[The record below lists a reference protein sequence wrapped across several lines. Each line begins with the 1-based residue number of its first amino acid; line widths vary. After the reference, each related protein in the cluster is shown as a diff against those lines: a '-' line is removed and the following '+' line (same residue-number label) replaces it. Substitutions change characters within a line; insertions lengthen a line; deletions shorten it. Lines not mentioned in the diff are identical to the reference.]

1 MLRLAHKA
9 AFSKGSM
16 ALLWLWGLLLF
27 SACSHN
33 DSSVVDRLNAL
44 SYAYHYRDL
53 DSAAAYAQ
61 MAGDAADGHGHGLAE
76 ALNNKAFVCIM
87 RMEYAKADGL
97 LDSIYSCT
105 DNQVELLVADV
116 QKMRICQRRSENRQF
131 YDHRQSA
138 IDRLKR
144 IGEESNAL
152 DPRSSERLLYAETE
166 FGIVSSAYYYYVGND
181 SLSADA
187 LLGIFTDGGIS
198 SDTAQYLN
206 YLYNV
211 GAGGIVSGASVDEI
225 RLRELESLVACYFL
239 AKEHGYVFFMA
250 NALEAMA
257 AMFAD
262 KGVLDELLQ
271 RSPQAVNMMWH
282 EVAADSPVQLA
293 CALADKSISLFESY
307 GDVYQVAAAYRT
319 KASCLIA
326 RGDYEAALSC
336 LGKALEDA
344 KINQAPDLVASI
356 REQLSIACSGLGDKQ
371 ASDYNRNIYLDLQ
384 EQTRQDRYME
394 ARAYKLGKAVSQ
406 LNAMIAVAIGAI
418 VFLAVLLWWFD
429 FLYRKNKRNDNTA
442 DLAKPLVEWQRRH
455 AALQECT
462 AREREDISER
472 YEVCLARKRKYGLRI
487 LENRAR
493 LSLVNSVLPLIDRM
507 ANELRRLARFGED
520 ERVRKGRYEYAEELA
535 AKIIECND
543 VLTQWIQLRQGE
555 LSLHIESFRL
565 MPLFQM
571 VGGSKTAFSMSG
583 VELQVKDTE
592 LVVKADRAL
601 TLFMIN
607 TLTDNA
613 RKFTSAGGRV
623 TIEAADQGSLVEIS
637 VEDSGCGIPKEQLGH
652 IFDYKMRDGHGFG
665 LVSCW
670 GIMEKYRK
678 VSKAFRDCSLT
689 VESEV
694 GKGSRFSFRLPKGQ
708 LRSRLAMLALFAFGL
723 AGFGGG
729 HWSAMAQ
736 GKDLC
741 SSLSLAS
748 AFADSA
754 YFSNIAGTYGQT
766 LVYAD
771 SCLKY
776 LNAHYRQTVHTGL
789 AFMSLTGDSCLLP
802 AEISWFRD
810 SVPTNYNIIMDV
822 RNESAI
828 AALALHEWDLYKY
841 NNEAY
846 TQLFKEVST
855 DRTLSGYCMK
865 MQQSQKD
872 KTVAVIMLVTVLL
885 MILPAYY
892 FVYYRHRLYYRFCVD
907 RIKEM
912 MDVLLDEGLSN
923 VEKLDAIDGLALEVY
938 PPKLQEIVVKVKQAL
953 ASAISDDARDT
964 ADMELA
970 GDELRRLEYET
981 NNLYVANSVLD
992 NCLSALKHETMY
1004 YPSRIKAL
1012 LPGGDAN
1019 LKMMA
1024 DLLVY
1029 YRDIYATL
1037 SLQATRLATVR
1048 LHLEPVPLA
1057 EVADCRA
1064 CGIYVLGDKILL
1076 DYMFGVLQR
1085 MKGYGGMSV
1094 GEIPEAEGYLSVKVL
1109 IKGMTEGDV
1118 GRMFFPALAN
1128 VPFLLCRQVVRDV
1141 SEATGC
1147 WRSGM
1152 SARYA
1157 GDGAIVEIVLPRY
1170 VKLTEKEE
1178 DGKV

>member
-1 MLRLAHKA
+1 MLRLAHK
-9 AFSKGSM
+9 FTSSKGSI
-16 ALLWLWGLLLF
+16 ALLCLWGLLLF
-27 SACSHN
+27 SACSHHG
-33 DSSVVDRLNAL
+33 SSVADRLNDR
-44 SYAYHYRDL
+44 SYAYHYRNL
-53 DSAAAYAQ
+53 DSAVAYAQ
-61 MAGDAADGHGHGLAE
+61 MAYNAAEGQGEGLAE

-87 RMEYAKADGL
+87 RMEYGEACRL
-97 LDSIYSCT
+97 LDSIGSCT
-105 DNQVELLVADV
+105 DNQIELLVADV
-116 QKMRICQRRSENRQF
+116 QMMRICQRRSENRQF
-131 YDHRQSA
+131 YDYRQSA

-144 IGEESNAL
+144 IGEDSDAL
-152 DPRSSERLLYAETE
+152 DPRSLARLLYAETE
-166 FGIVSSAYYYYVGND
+166 FGIVSSAYYYYVGLD

-187 LLGIFTDGGIS
+187 LLGINPDGGIRA
-198 SDTAQYLN
+198 DTAQYLN

-211 GAGGIVSGASVDEI
+211 GSGGIVGGASVDEI

-262 KGVLDELLQ
+262 NVTLGMLSQRNSQAIYMMQQEVGVDGYG
-271 RSPQAVNMMWH
+271 
-282 EVAADSPVQLA
+282 QLA
-293 CALADKSISLFESY
+293 CALADRSISLFEAY

-326 RGDYEAALSC
+326 EGDYDVALSC
-336 LGKALEDA
+336 LGKALADG

-356 REQLSIACSGLGDKQ
+356 REQLSIACSGLDDKQ
-371 ASDYNRNIYLDLQ
+371 SSDYNRNIYLDLQ

-394 ARAYKLGKAVSQ
+394 ARAYMLDNAVSQ

-418 VFLAVLLWWFD
+418 VSLALLLWWFD
-429 FLYRKNKRNDNTA
+429 FLYRKNKRNNNTA
-442 DLAKPLVEWQRRH
+442 DLARPLVEWQRRY
-455 AALQECT
+455 AAQQES
-462 AREREDISER
+462 ARKEREEIRERHDE
-472 YEVCLARKRKYGLRI
+472 CLACKRKYGLSL

-493 LSLVNSVLPLIDRM
+493 LSLANTVLPLIDRM
-507 ANELRRLARFGED
+507 TNELSRLARPGED
-520 ERVRKGRYEYAEELA
+520 ERVRQGRYEYAGELA

-555 LSLHIESFRL
+555 ISLHIESFRL
-565 MPLFQM
+565 MPLLQV
-571 VGGSKTAFSMSG
+571 VGGSKTAFSMKG
-583 VELQVKDTE
+583 VELQIRDTD

-613 RKFTSAGGRV
+613 RKFTPTGGRV
-623 TIEAADQGSLVEIS
+623 AIEATDLGDLVEIS
-637 VEDSGCGIPKEQLGH
+637 VEDSGCGIPKERLGN

-689 VESEV
+689 AESEV
-694 GKGSRFSFRLPKGQ
+694 GKGSRFSFRLPKGTV
-708 LRSRLAMLALFAFGL
+708 RSRLALLVLFACGVAGL
-723 AGFGGG
+723 GGG
-729 HWSAMAQ
+729 HGAALAQ

-771 SCLKY
+771 SCIKH
-776 LNAHYRQTVHTGL
+776 LNAHYRETGHRGL
-789 AFMSLTGDSCLLP
+789 ASMSLAGDSCLLP
-802 AEISWFRD
+802 AEIVWFRD
-810 SVPTNYNIIMDV
+810 SVPTNYNIIMDI

-846 TQLFKEVST
+846 TQLFKEVSS
-855 DRTLSGYCMK
+855 DRTLSGYCQK
-865 MQQSQKD
+865 MQQSQAD

-885 MILPAYY
+885 LILPAYY
-892 FVYYRHRLYYRFCVD
+892 FVYYRHRLYYRFCVE
-907 RIKEM
+907 RIRGM
-912 MDVLLDEGLSN
+912 MDVLLDDGLSN
-923 VEKLDAIDGLALEVY
+923 GEKLDAINCLALEVY
-938 PPKLQEIVVKVKQAL
+938 PDKLQEIVGRLKQAL
-953 ASAISDDARDT
+953 GSAIANDAKDT
-964 ADMELA
+964 ADMDLA
-970 GDELRRLEYET
+970 RDELRRLEYET

-992 NCLSALKHETMY
+992 NCLSTLKHETMY

-1024 DLLVY
+1024 DLLAY
-1029 YRDIYATL
+1029 YREIYATL

-1048 LHLEPVPLA
+1048 LHLEPVSLGD
-1057 EVADCRA
+1057 VADCRA
-1064 CGIYVLGDKILL
+1064 NGMWVLGDKVLL
-1076 DYMFGVLQR
+1076 GYMFGILR
-1085 MKGYGGMSV
+1085 KMEGYGWMSV
-1094 GEIPEAEGYLSVKVL
+1094 CEIPGAKDYLSVNVL
-1109 IKGMTEGDV
+1109 IKGMTEENV
-1118 GRMFFPALAN
+1118 GRMFLPALEN

-1152 SARYA
+1152 FARYA
-1157 GDGAIVEIVLPRY
+1157 DDGAIVEIVLPRY
-1170 VKLTEKEE
+1170 VKLTVKED